1 MGMCAKIVC
10 LETIKRENG
19 LSGDIKILMN
29 VDIGIYIVSKNI
41 NSILGININGVLRKN
56 EREREKRKI
65 MP

>member
-1 MGMCAKIVC
+1 MEMCVKIVY

-41 NSILGININGVLRKN
+41 DSTAGININDVLRKN
-56 EREREKRKI
+56 DRREE
-65 MP
+65 